1 MLWDMEISPAPVE
14 LDARSQELL
23 LAPNFAQVAS
33 LRRDGS
39 PHVTPVW
46 VDHRD
51 GLVWLNSAEGR
62 DWPRNLQRDSRAAL
76 NVQNLENPYEY
87 LELRGHAVEFTPEG
101 AEEHIDFLARK
112 YLGEDTYPYRQPGEE
127 RLIIK
132 IAPDW
137 ARRQG

>member
-1 MLWDMEISPAPVE
+1 MEGSLAPAQ

-23 LAPNFAQVAS
+23 LAANYAHVAT

-46 VDHRD
+46 VDFRD

-62 DWPRNLQRDSRAAL
+62 VWPRNLQRDPRVAL
-76 NVQNLENPYEY
+76 NVLNLENPFEN
-87 LELRGHAVEFTPEG
+87 LEIRGHATEFTLEG
-101 AEEHIDFLARK
+101 AEDHIDFLAKK
-112 YLGEDTYPYRQPGEE
+112 YLGEDIYPYRQPGVR

-132 IAPDW
+132 VTPEW
-137 ARRQG
+137 TRRQG

>member
-1 MLWDMEISPAPVE
+1 MESSLAPVE
-14 LDARSQELL
+14 LDARSQEIL
-23 LAPNFAQVAS
+23 LAANFAQVAS

-46 VDHRD
+46 VDYRD
-51 GLVWLNSAEGR
+51 GLVWLNSTGGR
-62 DWPRNLQRDSRAAL
+62 DWPRNLQRDPRAAL

-87 LELRGHAVEFTPEG
+87 LELRGRAIEFTRDG
-101 AEEHIDFLARK
+101 AEEHIDFLAKK
-112 YLGEDTYPYRQPGEE
+112 YLGEDIYPYRQPGEE
-127 RLIIK
+127 RVIIK

>member
-1 MLWDMEISPAPVE
+1 MFLDVEGSLAPVE

-23 LAPNFAQVAS
+23 LATNYAQVAS

-46 VDHRD
+46 VDFRD
-51 GLVWLNSAEGR
+51 ARVWLNSSESR
-62 DWPRNLQRDSRAAL
+62 DWPRNLRRDPRVAL

-87 LELRGHAVEFTPEG
+87 LEIRGHAIEFTLEG
-101 AEEHIDFLARK
+101 AEEHIDFLAKK
-112 YLGEDTYPYRQPGEE
+112 YLGEDTYPYRQPGD
-127 RLIIK
+127 RRVIIK
-132 IAPDW
+132 VTPEW